1 MSKETNMRKLTY
13 ILSDFQTVNREEVFN
28 KDRQALGDILSVPF
42 ADEAIINTSK
52 NEGGYTLTI
61 TCNHLNTTIYD
72 SAVSIKNIGKGLLMI
87 DSVVNYDSMGNEI
100 LEVGAFNLTRQLI
113 ELVLGIKPVVID
125 ETQNIIAVGV
135 STL

>member
-1 MSKETNMRKLTY
+1 MRKLTY
-13 ILSDFQTVNREEVFN
+13 ILSDFETVNPKEIFN
-28 KDRQALGDILSVPF
+28 KDRQVLGNILGIPF

-52 NEGGYTLTI
+52 NQEGYELTI
-61 TCNHLNTTIYD
+61 TCNHLGTTIYD
-72 SAVSIKNIGKGLLMI
+72 SAVSIKNTGKGLLMI
-87 DSVVNYDSMGNEI
+87 DSVVNYDSMGNEL

-113 ELVLGIKPVVID
+113 ELVLGIKPIVID

>member
-1 MSKETNMRKLTY
+1 MRKLTY
-13 ILSDFQTVNREEVFN
+13 ILSDFQTVNPEEVFN
-28 KDRQALGDILSVPF
+28 KDRQALGNILGVPF

-52 NEGGYTLTI
+52 NERGYTLTI
-61 TCNHLNTTIYD
+61 TCNHLGTTIYD
-72 SAVSIKNIGKGLLMI
+72 SAVSIKNTGKGFLMI
-87 DSVVNYDSMGNEI
+87 DSVVNYDSMDNEL

-125 ETQNIIAVGV
+125 EKQNIIAVGV

>member
-1 MSKETNMRKLTY
+1 MRKLTY

-28 KDRQALGDILSVPF
+28 KDRQALGNILGVPF
-42 ADEAIINTSK
+42 ADEVVITTSK
-52 NEGGYTLTI
+52 NERGYALNI
-61 TCNHLNTTIYD
+61 TCNHLDSCIYD
-72 SAVSIKNIGKGLLMI
+72 SAVSIKNTGKGFLMI
-87 DSVVNYDSMGNEI
+87 DSVVNYDSMGNEL

-135 STL
+135 TTL

>member
-1 MSKETNMRKLTY
+1 MRKLTY
-13 ILSDFQTVNREEVFN
+13 VVSDFQTVNPEEVFN
-28 KDRQALGDILSVPF
+28 KDRQALGNILGVPF
-42 ADEAIINTSK
+42 ADEAIITTSK
-52 NEGGYTLTI
+52 NSEGYSLSI
-61 TCNHLNTTIYD
+61 TCNHLDTTIYD
-72 SAVSIKNIGKGLLMI
+72 SIVSVKNIGKGLLMI
-87 DSVVNYDSMGNEI
+87 DSVVNYDSMGNEL

>member
-1 MSKETNMRKLTY
+1 MRKLTY
-13 ILSDFQTVNREEVFN
+13 IVSDFQTVNPKEVFN
-28 KDRQALGDILSVPF
+28 KDRQALGNILGVPF

-52 NEGGYTLTI
+52 NSEGYELTI
-61 TCNHLNTTIYD
+61 TCNHLGTTIYD
-72 SAVSIKNIGKGLLMI
+72 SAVSIKNTSKGLLMI
-87 DSVVNYDSMGNEI
+87 DSVVNYDSMGNEL

-125 ETQNIIAVGV
+125 EKQNIIAVGV

>member
-1 MSKETNMRKLTY
+1 MRKLTY
-13 ILSDFQTVNREEVFN
+13 IVSDFETVNPEEVFN
-28 KDRQALGDILSVPF
+28 KDRQALGNILGIPF

-52 NEGGYTLTI
+52 NSEGYELAI
-61 TCNHLNTTIYD
+61 TCNHLGTTIYD
-72 SAVSIKNIGKGLLMI
+72 SAVSIKNTSKDLLMI
-87 DSVVNYDSMGNEI
+87 DSVVNYDSMGNEL

>member
-1 MSKETNMRKLTY
+1 MRKLTY
-13 ILSDFQTVNREEVFN
+13 ILSDFQTVSRKEVFN
-28 KDRQALGDILSVPF
+28 KDRQVLGNILGVPF

-52 NEGGYTLTI
+52 NERGYALTI
-61 TCNHLNTTIYD
+61 SCKHLNTTIYD

-87 DSVVNYDSMGNEI
+87 ESVVNYDSMGNEL
-100 LEVGAFNLTRQLI
+100 LEIGAFNLTRQLI

-125 ETQNIIAVGV
+125 EEQNIIAVGV

>member
-1 MSKETNMRKLTY
+1 MRKLTY

-28 KDRQALGDILSVPF
+28 KDRQALGNILSVPF
-42 ADEAIINTSK
+42 ADEAIITTSK

-72 SAVSIKNIGKGLLMI
+72 SAVSIKNIGKGFLMI
-87 DSVVNYDSMGNEI
+87 YSVVNYDSMGNEL
-100 LEVGAFNLTRQLI
+100 LEIGAFNLTRQLI

-125 ETQNIIAVGV
+125 EAQNIIAVGV